1 MPAEYRSE
9 RHEMAQVRGRT
20 IFAPVS
26 KEDPKHG
33 RWILPLVVLLLV
45 VFTYTFVNNLPEAEI
60 PITTTSSAADRT
72 TTTESPPETTTT
84 TLAPEVLAFAAT
96 VDALAAEAEELRTEA
111 DTINTDY
118 PDTTGYGPTR
128 DALSTLRQK
137 TKDFSD
143 RVSEFLINEEVPESA
158 EEQWGDVT
166 TSAAAMQSAADDMFD
181 GLTNT
186 SGSEKRLA
194 ALEEYNI
201 AAGTFAQHLEDAKAA
216 AMEPPDSE

>member
-1 MPAEYRSE
+1 M
-9 RHEMAQVRGRT
+9 
-20 IFAPVS
+20 S

-60 PITTTSSAADRT
+60 PTTTTSAAADRT
-72 TTTESPPETTTT
+72 TTTEQPPETTTT
-84 TLAPEVLAFAAT
+84 TLAPEVVAFAAT
-96 VDALAAEAEELRTEA
+96 VDALAAEAEELRIEA
-111 DTINTDY
+111 DAINSDY

-137 TKDFSD
+137 TTEFSD
-143 RVSEFLINEEVPESA
+143 RVGALSTDGEVPAAA
-158 EEQWGDVT
+158 EEQWGDVA
-166 TSAAAMQSAADDMFD
+166 TSAAAMQAAADGMFD

-186 SGSEKRLA
+186 SGSETRLA